1 MLSLMI
7 CEDEP
12 AQTAFLA
19 ELAQRWADRRQLP
32 VQILS
37 YPSAESF
44 LFSYSEDP
52 AGDILLLDIQLDGM
66 DGVSLAKKIRE
77 GNQRIQIIFITGL
90 PDFMGEGYEVDAL
103 HYLLKPVR
111 EEKLFQVLD
120 RAADR
125 LQQAPRTVLLPIN
138 GRPVRIFTS
147 DILYAEAFSHT
158 LTLHLKNGEEALR
171 MRLSDL
177 EEVLGQGFYRCHR
190 SYIVSLEHIRQVL
203 RSSVV
208 LDDGRQ
214 VPLSRGA
221 YDGMVQAFLHSS

>member
-19 ELAQRWADRRQLP
+19 ELAQRWADRRRLP

-125 LQQAPRTVLLPIN
+125 LQQAP
-138 GRPVRIFTS
+138 
-147 DILYAEAFSHT
+147 
-158 LTLHLKNGEEALR
+158 
-171 MRLSDL
+171 
-177 EEVLGQGFYRCHR
+177 
-190 SYIVSLEHIRQVL
+190 
-203 RSSVV
+203 
-208 LDDGRQ
+208 
-214 VPLSRGA
+214 
-221 YDGMVQAFLHSS
+221 

>member
-19 ELAQRWADRRQLP
+19 ELVQRWADRRRLP
-32 VQILS
+32 VQILN

-52 AGDILLLDIQLDGM
+52 TGDILLLDIQLDGM

-190 SYIVSLEHIRQVL
+190 SYIVSLEHTRQVL

>member
-19 ELAQRWADRRQLP
+19 ELAQRWADRRRLP